1 VEAEAAYRQAITLDP
16 KYAKAYYGLG
26 TALSDQKKYVEAE
39 AAYRQAITLDPK
51 YAAAYFNLGKELAG
65 QHKDVEAEA
74 AYRQAITLDPKN
86 AKAYFYLGMAL
97 VFQYKNVEAE
107 AAFRQELMLDPKNA
121 FPYNSLGNSLRDQKK
136 YVEAEAAYRQAI
148 SLDPK
153 FALPYNNLGTSLRD
167 QKKYVEAEAA
177 YRQAISLDPKFAF
190 AYNNLGF
197 TLQELGR
204 LTEARDLYLKAIK
217 LRPAETTYR
226 SNLEEV
232 ERLIAIAGGTLKP
245 LSPAEASRYLD
256 PQDPLAPVRRSVV
269 RILPTFSGNSSG
281 AGAHG
286 TGFVVRRQ
294 GDKALIL
301 TARHVIRDPDE
312 GREATG
318 IQIELY
324 GGNLPAGIVASRVPV
339 QQIKSG
345 NGDLDLALLVVVG
358 LPEDIQPLNFSSL
371 PVKDGM
377 PLTMVGHPG
386 RENWKNITGTL
397 LTSDINTLI
406 VKSGQMAEG
415 GSGSPVLSHK
425 AELIGMIYTLNEP
438 APGLKQVV
446 GYSRTKL
453 QETLR
458 QWGQ

>member
-1 VEAEAAYRQAITLDP
+1 MEAEAAYRQAITLDP
-16 KYAKAYYGLG
+16 KYAIAYSNLG
-26 TALSDQKKYVEAE
+26 VALSDQKKYVEAEAAYRQAITLDPKDARAYNNLGIALSDQKKYVEAE

-51 YAAAYFNLGKELAG
+51 YARAYSNLG
-65 QHKDVEAEA
+65 D
-74 AYRQAITLDPKN
+74 
-86 AKAYFYLGMAL
+86 AL
-97 VFQYKNVEAE
+97 
-107 AAFRQELMLDPKNA
+107 
-121 FPYNSLGNSLRDQKK
+121 SDQKK

-148 SLDPK
+148 TLNPK
-153 FALPYNNLGTSLRD
+153 YANDLG
-167 QKKYVEAEAA
+167 YH
-177 YRQAISLDPKFAF
+177 
-190 AYNNLGF
+190 
-197 TLQELGR
+197 LQELGR
-204 LTEARDLYLKAIK
+204 LTEARDLYLNAIK
-217 LRPAETTYR
+217 LDPAYTRAR

-245 LSPAEASRYLD
+245 LSPAEATRYLD

-425 AELIGMIYTLNEP
+425 AEVIGMVYTLNEP
-438 APGLKQVV
+438 APGMKQVV

-453 QETLR
+453 QETLS
-458 QWGQ
+458 QWGP

>member
-1 VEAEAAYRQAITLDP
+1 MEAEAEYRQAITLDP
-16 KYAKAYYGLG
+16 KYANTY
-26 TALSDQKKYVEAE
+26 
-39 AAYRQAITLDPK
+39 
-51 YAAAYFNLGKELAG
+51 NL
-65 QHKDVEAEA
+65 
-74 AYRQAITLDPKN
+74 
-86 AKAYFYLGMAL
+86 
-97 VFQYKNVEAE
+97 
-107 AAFRQELMLDPKNA
+107 
-121 FPYNSLGNSLRDQKK
+121 
-136 YVEAEAAYRQAI
+136 
-148 SLDPK
+148 
-153 FALPYNNLGTSLRD
+153 
-167 QKKYVEAEAA
+167 
-177 YRQAISLDPKFAF
+177 
-190 AYNNLGF
+190 LGF
-197 TLQELGR
+197 TLQKLGR
-204 LTEARDLYLKAIK
+204 LMEARDLYLKAIK
-217 LRPAETTYR
+217 FDPASTTAR
-226 SNLEEV
+226 FNLEEV

-245 LSPAEASRYLD
+245 LSPAETTRYID
-256 PQDPLAPVRRSVV
+256 PQDPLARVRRSVV

-386 RENWKNITGTL
+386 KARWSFEQGKLSVVSQQSL
-397 LTSDINTLI
+397 LISCP
-406 VKSGQMAEG
+406 GMGPG
-415 GSGSPVLSHK
+415 GSGSPVLSDTK
-425 AELIGMIYTLNEP
+425 DVIGMVYTLNEP